1 MIHRIF
7 STLPSFKELRFH
19 QGFNLLL
26 ADKTEASSAKD
37 TRNGAGKSSLLEIIH
52 FLTAG
57 ECPEE
62 SIFRDPKLVDHRFG
76 MEFDLGGQIVR
87 VERSA
92 ETANEVLIDA
102 SAGTEN
108 WPVQPELS
116 DETGASFLTNR
127 DWERVLGSLMFGLSG
142 APRSKGQAY
151 APTFRNLFAY
161 FVRRRS
167 GGFSQPHL
175 HFVQAKPYTWQVAL
189 TYLLGLDWGI
199 PQEWQSVRDI
209 EEQIKQLK
217 KAVGEGDLADIVG
230 KRAQLRADIASAEAA
245 LSRARVRVADFRV
258 LPDFRAYEEEASALT
273 QQIGDRSNANTSDED
288 LLAHLDSAIA
298 EEQPVATSNL
308 EQMYRQAG
316 VLLPDAALRRFDEV
330 RSFHDSVIANRK
342 LYLTGEMEAAR
353 KRIADREAEKQAL
366 SERRAQLMGIL
377 QSHGALDQFTKLQ
390 SELSRKEA
398 ALELLQRRFKAAEK
412 IEQGLT
418 KQNIRR
424 QELLLRLR
432 QDYAE
437 QAETLNRAIVLFEE
451 VSAELYERPARFT
464 PTETL
469 NGPAFTIDG
478 QADRSPGIANMQIFC
493 FDVML
498 SRLMAERGLGPG
510 ILVHDS
516 HIFDPVDSRQVGSA
530 LQYASKMADDL
541 GIQYIV
547 TLNSDKQLEFPVSF
561 DLKPH
566 LLSSKLTDAA
576 ETGGLFGLRFG

>member
-1 MIHRIF
+1 MRAFQRGWYEMKYRLEFRSLNGTAFQDFF
-7 STLPSFKELRFH
+7 SSAMELRFPGDF
-19 QGFNLLL
+19 QRI
-26 ADKTEASSAKD
+26 KPC
-37 TRNGAGKSSLLEIIH
+37 GKYGDRKCDGYQTSH
-52 FLTAG
+52 
-57 ECPEE
+57 
-62 SIFRDPKLVDHRFG
+62 G
-76 MEFDLGGQIVR
+76 MVFQL
-87 VERSA
+87 
-92 ETANEVLIDA
+92 
-102 SAGTEN
+102 
-108 WPVQPELS
+108 
-116 DETGASFLTNR
+116 
-127 DWERVLGSLMFGLSG
+127 
-142 APRSKGQAY
+142 Y
-151 APTFRNLFAY
+151 APESMHLASTLDKIDEDFDGALKYWQIQMLAWTFVHNQWR
-161 FVRRRS
+161 
-167 GGFSQPHL
+167 
-175 HFVQAKPYTWQVAL
+175 
-189 TYLLGLDWGI
+189 GI
-199 PQEWQSVRDI
+199 PADVIQRCKRIASRERD
-209 EEQIKQLK
+209 
-217 KAVGEGDLADIVG
+217 
-230 KRAQLRADIASAEAA
+230 DIASAEAA

-273 QQIGDRSNANTSDED
+273 QQIGDRSNANTTDED
-288 LLAHLDSAIA
+288 LLAHLDRAIS

-316 VLLPDAALRRFDEV
+316 VLLPDAALWRFDEV

-412 IEQGLT
+412 IEQWLT

-437 QAETLNRAIVLFEE
+437 QAETLSRAIVLFEE

-469 NGPAFTIDG
+469 NGPAFTIEG
-478 QADRSPGIANMQIFC
+478 QADRSPGIGNMQIFC

-510 ILVHDS
+510 FLVHDS